1 MLATISSAVVDGID
15 GLSIT
20 IEVINTGTGTPRFTV
35 VGLPDTT
42 IRESRDRVRAALM
55 SSGYKWPATL
65 PLTVNLAPSDVR
77 KHGAGLDLPLALG
90 VLVASKQLDQADVA
104 GIAAVGEL
112 GLDGSIRRVPGLV
125 SLAEAMSSVAGS
137 SGAGSVADSD
147 GRGEL
152 VVPLDGAS
160 EAAIVAP
167 GRVRGADC
175 LRDLVE
181 GLKGEGPLP
190 ALVEAP
196 AARCHE
202 EGRPELS
209 DVRGQPLARWAL
221 EVAAAGGH
229 HALMVG
235 PPGAGKTMLASRMS
249 ALLPPLD
256 AADAMTVARI
266 HSAAGL
272 RQDGSGL
279 DLRPPFRAPHHGM
292 SSVALIGGGT
302 ASIRPGEISNAHGGV
317 LFLDELGEFPRS
329 VIDTMRQPLEEG
341 VVRIS
346 RAHGAQVIP
355 SRFQLVAAS
364 NPCPCGNGWTD
375 GTCRCT
381 EAQRRTYAMRFSDPL
396 LDRFDIR
403 IEVSPPEPRS
413 LLGRSTEETTAEVAP
428 RVAAAR
434 ELARS
439 RGVRSNAELTGGQ
452 LEAVVPLSDAA
463 RDVLEHEL
471 LRGNLTARGFARVW
485 RVARTVA
492 DLAGAP
498 DQIQPE
504 HIRAALLLRVRVGA
518 LLGAAA

>member
-15 GLSIT
+15 GLPIT

-55 SSGYKWPATL
+55 SSGYSWPSTL
-65 PLTVNLAPSDVR
+65 PLTVNLAPSDVK

-90 VLVASKQLDQADVA
+90 VLVASKQLDQAEVTNVS
-104 GIAAVGEL
+104 AVGEL

-125 SLAEAMSSVAGS
+125 SLAEAMSRT
-137 SGAGSVADSD
+137 SD
-147 GRGEL
+147 ASEL
-152 VVPLDGAS
+152 LVPLDGAA
-160 EAAIVAP
+160 EASIVAP
-167 GRVRGADC
+167 GRVRGADS

-181 GLKGEGPLP
+181 GLRGLGPLP
-190 ALVEAP
+190 ALVDAP
-196 AARCHE
+196 AARAHADD
-202 EGRPELS
+202 RLELG

-235 PPGAGKTMLASRMS
+235 PPGAGKTMLASRLS
-249 ALLPPLD
+249 ALLPSLD
-256 AADAMTVARI
+256 ADDAMTVARI

-292 SSVALIGGGT
+292 SAVALIGGGT
-302 ASIRPGEISNAHGGV
+302 TSIRPGEISNAHGGL

-329 VIDTMRQPLEEG
+329 VIDAMRQPLEEG

-364 NPCPCGNGWTD
+364 NPCPCGNGWTE
-375 GTCRCT
+375 GTCRCSD
-381 EAQRRTYAMRFSDPL
+381 AQRRTYAMRFSDPL
-396 LDRFDIR
+396 LDRFDLR
-403 IEVSPPEPRS
+403 IEVSPPDPRS
-413 LLGRSTEETTAEVAP
+413 LLGRSVEETTAEVAP

-434 ELARS
+434 ALAVR
-439 RGVRSNAELTGGQ
+439 RGVRCNAELTQPQ
-452 LEAVVPLSDAA
+452 LEAFVPLAPPA
-463 RDVLEHEL
+463 REVLERQL
-471 LRGNLTARGFARVW
+471 LDGHLTARGFMRVW

-492 DLAGAP
+492 DLAEAP
-498 DQIQPE
+498 ECVEPD
-504 HIRAALLLRVRVGA
+504 HVRAALLLRVNVRS
-518 LLGAAA
+518 LLGAES

>member
-15 GLSIT
+15 GLPIT

-55 SSGYKWPATL
+55 SSGYKWPSTL

-77 KHGAGLDLPLALG
+77 KRGAGLDLPLALG

-104 GIAAVGEL
+104 GVAAVGEL
-112 GLDGSIRRVPGLV
+112 GLDGSVRRVPGLV
-125 SLAEAMSSVAGS
+125 SLAEAMFQMMT
-137 SGAGSVADSD
+137 SD
-147 GRGEL
+147 RSEL
-152 VVPLDGAS
+152 VVPMDGAS

-167 GRVRGADC
+167 GRVRGVTC

-181 GLKGEGPLP
+181 GLRGEGSLP
-190 ALVEAP
+190 PLVEAP
-196 AARCHE
+196 AIRSHDQS
-202 EGRPELS
+202 RPELG

-229 HALMVG
+229 HSLMVG
-235 PPGAGKTMLASRMS
+235 PPGAGKTMLASRLS

-256 AADAMTVARI
+256 VADAMTVARI

-279 DLRPPFRAPHHGM
+279 DLRAPFRAPHHGM
-292 SSVALIGGGT
+292 SAVALIGGGS

-329 VIDTMRQPLEEG
+329 VIDAMRQPLEEG
-341 VVRIS
+341 VVRVS

-355 SRFQLVAAS
+355 ARFQLVAAS
-364 NPCPCGNGWTD
+364 NPCPCGNGWTK

-403 IEVSPPEPRS
+403 IEVSPPEPRA
-413 LLGRSTEETTAEVAP
+413 LLGRSTEETTADVAP

-434 ELARS
+434 HLARS
-439 RGVRSNAELTGGQ
+439 RGVRSNSGLTTAH
-452 LEAVVPLSDAA
+452 LEAVVPLADGA
-463 RDVLEHEL
+463 RKLLEHEL
-471 LRGNLTARGFARVW
+471 LNGSLTARGFARVW

-498 DQIQPE
+498 ELIQPE
-504 HIRAALLLRVRVGA
+504 HISAALLLRVRVGA

>member
-15 GLSIT
+15 GLCIT

-55 SSGYKWPATL
+55 SSGYKWPSTL

-90 VLVASKQLDQADVA
+90 VLVASKQLEQADVA
-104 GIAAVGEL
+104 GVAAVGEL

-125 SLAEAMSSVAGS
+125 SLAEAMSHATSA
-137 SGAGSVADSD
+137 SGD
-147 GRGEL
+147 GAEL

-167 GRVRGADC
+167 GRVRGADR

-181 GLKGEGPLP
+181 GLRGEGPLP
-190 ALVEAP
+190 ALIEAP
-196 AARCHE
+196 AVRSHDAS
-202 EGRPELS
+202 RPELG

-235 PPGAGKTMLASRMS
+235 PPGAGKTMLASRLS

-302 ASIRPGEISNAHGGV
+302 SSIRPGEISNAHGGV

-329 VIDTMRQPLEEG
+329 VIDAMRQPLEEG

-375 GTCRCT
+375 GTCRCS

-403 IEVSPPEPRS
+403 IEVSPPEPRA
-413 LLGRSTEETTAEVAP
+413 LLGRSSEEATADVAP

-434 ELARS
+434 QLARS
-439 RGVRSNAELTGGQ
+439 RGVRSNAELTASQ
-452 LEAVVPLSDAA
+452 LEASVPLSDAA
-463 RDVLEHEL
+463 RLLLEREL
-471 LRGNLTARGFARVW
+471 LSGSLTARGFARVW

-498 DQIQPE
+498 EHIQPE
-504 HIRAALLLRVRVGA
+504 HVQAALLLRIRVGA
-518 LLGAAA
+518 LLGAPA

>member
-15 GLSIT
+15 GLCIT

-55 SSGYKWPATL
+55 SSGYKWPSTL

-90 VLVASKQLDQADVA
+90 VLVASKQLDQADVT
-104 GIAAVGEL
+104 GVAAVGEL

-125 SLAEAMSSVAGS
+125 SLAEAMAQ
-137 SGAGSVADSD
+137 AALSD
-147 GRGEL
+147 RTEL

-167 GRVRGADC
+167 GRVRGAEC

-181 GLKGEGPLP
+181 GLRGEGSLP
-190 ALVEAP
+190 PLVEAP
-196 AARCHE
+196 AERGHDE
-202 EGRPELS
+202 TRPELS

-235 PPGAGKTMLASRMS
+235 PPGAGKTMLASRLS
-249 ALLPPLD
+249 ALLPPLE

-279 DLRPPFRAPHHGM
+279 DVRPPFRAPHHGM

-329 VIDTMRQPLEEG
+329 VIDAMRQPLEEG
-341 VVRIS
+341 LVRIS

-355 SRFQLVAAS
+355 ARFQLVAAS
-364 NPCPCGNGWTD
+364 NPCPCGNGWTA

-403 IEVSPPEPRS
+403 IEVSPPEPRA
-413 LLGRSTEETTAEVAP
+413 LLGRTTEETTADVAP

-434 ELARS
+434 AIARD
-439 RGVRSNAELTGGQ
+439 RGVRSNAELSAAQ
-452 LEAVVPLSDAA
+452 LEGLVPLADAA
-463 RDVLEHEL
+463 RLLLEREL
-471 LRGNLTARGFARVW
+471 LNGNLTARGFARVW

-492 DLAGAP
+492 DLDGAP
-498 DQIQPE
+498 ERVQPD
-504 HIRAALLLRVRVGA
+504 HVRAALLLRIRTGA

>member
-55 SSGYKWPATL
+55 SSGYKWPSTL

-104 GIAAVGEL
+104 GVAAVGEL

-125 SLAEAMSSVAGS
+125 SLAEAMSHAAMALSEH
-137 SGAGSVADSD
+137 
-147 GRGEL
+147 GEL
-152 VVPLDGAS
+152 VVPLDGAA

-167 GRVRGADC
+167 GRVRGAHC

-181 GLKGEGPLP
+181 GLRGEGPLP

-196 AARCHE
+196 TVRSHDE
-202 EGRPELS
+202 SRLELA

-235 PPGAGKTMLASRMS
+235 PPGAGKTMLASRLS

-256 AADAMTVARI
+256 AGDAMTVARI
-266 HSAAGL
+266 HSASGL

-279 DLRPPFRAPHHGM
+279 DLRAPFRAPHHGM
-292 SSVALIGGGT
+292 SSVALIGGGS

-413 LLGRSTEETTAEVAP
+413 LLGPSTEESTAQVAP

-439 RGVRSNAELTGGQ
+439 RGVRSNAELTAGQ
-452 LEAVVPLSDAA
+452 LEAVVPLANSA
-463 RDVLEHEL
+463 REVLEHEL

-498 DQIQPE
+498 DHIEPE
-504 HIRAALLLRVRVGA
+504 HIRAALLLRIRVGA

>member
-15 GLSIT
+15 GLPIT

-55 SSGYKWPATL
+55 SSGYKWPSTL
-65 PLTVNLAPSDVR
+65 PLTVNLAPSDVK

-104 GIAAVGEL
+104 GVAAVGEL

-125 SLAEAMSSVAGS
+125 SLAEAMSHAPSATDG
-137 SGAGSVADSD
+137 GAQ
-147 GRGEL
+147 L
-152 VVPLDGAS
+152 VVPLEGAS

-167 GRVRGADC
+167 GRVRGASC

-181 GLKGEGPLP
+181 GLRGDGALP
-190 ALVEAP
+190 ELVEAP
-196 AARCHE
+196 AVQSHDKS
-202 EGRPELS
+202 RPELS

-229 HALMVG
+229 HSLMVG
-235 PPGAGKTMLASRMS
+235 PPGAGKTMLASRLS

-256 AADAMTVARI
+256 TADAMTVARI

-272 RQDGSGL
+272 RQDGAGL
-279 DLRPPFRAPHHGM
+279 DVRPPFRAPHHGM

-329 VIDTMRQPLEEG
+329 VIDAMRQPLEEG

-364 NPCPCGNGWTD
+364 NPCPCGNGWTE
-375 GTCRCT
+375 GTCRCS

-396 LDRFDIR
+396 LDRFDLR

-413 LLGRSTEETTAEVAP
+413 LLGQSAEESTAVVAS
-428 RVAAAR
+428 RVSGAR
-434 ELARS
+434 QLALR
-439 RGVRSNAELTGGQ
+439 RGVRSNAELSSSQMESEAPLADGARKL
-452 LEAVVPLSDAA
+452 LE
-463 RDVLEHEL
+463 REL
-471 LRGNLTARGFARVW
+471 LNGRVTARGFGRVW

-498 DQIQPE
+498 ELVQPE
-504 HIRAALLLRVRVGA
+504 HVQAALLLRIRVGA

>member
-55 SSGYKWPATL
+55 SSGYTWPSTL

-90 VLVASKQLDQADVA
+90 VLVASKQLDQAAVA
-104 GIAAVGEL
+104 GVAAVGEL

-125 SLAEAMSSVAGS
+125 SLAEAMSHTVSP
-137 SGAGSVADSD
+137 SGVE
-147 GRGEL
+147 GEL
-152 VVPLDGAS
+152 VVPFDGAS

-175 LRDLVE
+175 LRDLVQ
-181 GLKGEGPLP
+181 GLRGEGPLP
-190 ALVEAP
+190 DLVEAP
-196 AARCHE
+196 AARSHDD
-202 EGRPELS
+202 GRPELG

-221 EVAAAGGH
+221 ELAAAGGH
-229 HALMVG
+229 HVLMVG
-235 PPGAGKTMLASRMS
+235 PPGAGKTMLASRLS

-329 VIDTMRQPLEEG
+329 VIDAMRQPLEEG

-364 NPCPCGNGWTD
+364 NPCPCGNGWTE
-375 GTCRCT
+375 GTCRCS

-403 IEVSPPEPRS
+403 IEVSPPEPRA
-413 LLGRSTEETTAEVAP
+413 LLGRSAEETTIDVAP

-434 ELARS
+434 TLARS
-439 RGVRSNAELTGGQ
+439 RGVRSNAELTASQ
-452 LEAVVPLSDAA
+452 LELQVPLSDAA
-463 RDVLEHEL
+463 RKLLEHEL
-471 LRGNLTARGFARVW
+471 LTGKLTARGFARVW

-498 DQIQPE
+498 EYIQPD
-504 HIRAALLLRVRVGA
+504 HVQAALLLRVRVGA
-518 LLGAAA
+518 LLGAAG

>member
-55 SSGYKWPATL
+55 SSGYKWPSTL

-90 VLVASKQLDQADVA
+90 VLVASKQLDQSEVA
-104 GIAAVGEL
+104 GIGAVGEL

-125 SLAEAMSSVAGS
+125 SLAEALSRVSV
-137 SGAGSVADSD
+137 SD
-147 GRGEL
+147 RSEL

-167 GRVRGADC
+167 GRVRGAAC
-175 LRDLVE
+175 LRELVE

-196 AARCHE
+196 PVRSHDAT
-202 EGRPELS
+202 RPELA

-235 PPGAGKTMLASRMS
+235 PPGAGKTMLASRLS
-249 ALLPPLD
+249 ALLPPLVAD
-256 AADAMTVARI
+256 DAMTVARI

-272 RQDGSGL
+272 RRDGAGL

-292 SSVALIGGGT
+292 SSVGLIGGGT
-302 ASIRPGEISNAHGGV
+302 ASIRPGEISCAHGGV

-329 VIDTMRQPLEEG
+329 VIDAMRQPLEEG
-341 VVRIS
+341 IVRIS
-346 RAHGAQVIP
+346 RAHGTQAIP

-375 GTCRCT
+375 GSCRCS

-403 IEVSPPEPRS
+403 IEVSPPEPRA
-413 LLGRSTEETTAEVAP
+413 LLGRSDEETTAEVVP
-428 RVAAAR
+428 RVSAAR
-434 ELARS
+434 QLAQD
-439 RGVRSNAELTGGQ
+439 RGVRCNAELTAAQ
-452 LEAVVPLSDAA
+452 LEEVVPLEGQA
-463 RDVLEHEL
+463 RVVLEREL
-471 LRGNLTARGFARVW
+471 LSGALTARGFARVW
-485 RVARTVA
+485 RVSRTIA
-492 DLAGAP
+492 DLDGAP
-498 DQIQPE
+498 VCVGQE
-504 HIRAALLLRVRVGA
+504 HVRAALLLRVRVGA
-518 LLGAAA
+518 LLGAVS

>member
-15 GLSIT
+15 GLPIT

-55 SSGYKWPATL
+55 SSGYKWPSTL

-104 GIAAVGEL
+104 GVAAVGEL
-112 GLDGSIRRVPGLV
+112 GLDGSVRRVPGLV
-125 SLAEAMSSVAGS
+125 SLAEAMSQSM
-137 SGAGSVADSD
+137 DSD
-147 GRGEL
+147 RSEL

-167 GRVRGADC
+167 GRVRGAGC

-181 GLKGEGPLP
+181 GLRGDGSLP
-190 ALVEAP
+190 PLVEAP
-196 AARCHE
+196 PVRDSDD
-202 EGRPELS
+202 GRLEFG

-229 HALMVG
+229 HALLVG
-235 PPGAGKTMLASRMS
+235 PPGAGKTMLASRLS

-256 AADAMTVARI
+256 ASDAMTVARI

-279 DLRPPFRAPHHGM
+279 DLRAPFRAPHHGM

-302 ASIRPGEISNAHGGV
+302 SSIRPGEISNAHGGV

-355 SRFQLVAAS
+355 ARFQLVAAS
-364 NPCPCGNGWTD
+364 NPCPCGNGWTN

-381 EAQRRTYAMRFSDPL
+381 EAQRRTYSMRFSDPL

-413 LLGRSTEETTAEVAP
+413 LLGRSTEESTAVVAP

-434 ELARS
+434 DLALL
-439 RGVRSNAELTGGQ
+439 RGVRSNSELTAAQ
-452 LEAVVPLSDAA
+452 LEAVVPLSDDA
-463 RDVLEHEL
+463 RKLLEHEL
-471 LRGNLTARGFARVW
+471 ISGSLTARGFARVW

-498 DQIQPE
+498 EFVQPE
-504 HIRAALLLRVRVGA
+504 HVSAALLLRVRVGA